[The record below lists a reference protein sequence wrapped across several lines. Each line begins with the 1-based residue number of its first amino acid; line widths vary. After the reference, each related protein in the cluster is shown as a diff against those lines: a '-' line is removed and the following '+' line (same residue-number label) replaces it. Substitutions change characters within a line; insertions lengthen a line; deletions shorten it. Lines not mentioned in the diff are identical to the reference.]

1 MNFTEKIPLERL
13 QKLNKLTCDEYMKL
27 VDKKEYKK
35 ADIKAH
41 FKQIKQYV
49 RNMIKA
55 KGEMKMLYKYSEKG
69 DKGRLFCSDGI
80 QGLDKIIRGFLFSG
94 FTCDMDMKNAHPV
107 ILAYLCKLHGIRCP
121 ILTEYIQDR
130 DTIINSLKEDG
141 IPDPKILILKIVNS
155 EYNSHRIKSQFIK
168 DITKEIKNI
177 RVELIQVDEYKKFL
191 VDAIE
196 YKKANIKGSFINRLL
211 CYYENEILQV
221 IINIVN
227 QKSIEITALAFDG
240 LLLYHNEDS
249 SLREEIQQKVN
260 ETFDGLNMTLT
271 FKEHAN
277 VITDE
282 LLNTIED
289 MGDDDMGVFDDNDAA
304 QTLYKLYPHWV
315 TCNKELFTYN
325 EDTGLW
331 GCNTEDHLNIAKK
344 YINELRLNVKDDN
357 GDIKKTLYSYG
368 ATLSKFTA
376 MIPFLKSININDNW
390 LTEKANSSLGYVY
403 FKNGYLDMENKVFYK
418 TFNPEIVSFNRLEW
432 DYNPDEEDDN
442 HEYRQSIINRFF
454 VNPLNAHSGSYL
466 ILELAKALA
475 GDLDKRFIFG
485 LGTSNCGK
493 SILTTAIKNAFG
505 KYFGA
510 FNGEV
515 FAYNKNSG
523 DEASQ
528 MRWALALRFCRI
540 IMSNE
545 INNRIELNGNAL
557 KKVSAGGDEL
567 VGRGLYQKETNF
579 VPHFLVC
586 LMANDIPP
594 IKPKDDAFYD
604 RAKVFNYVKPYVDEP
619 SNEFELKKDR
629 NIGNEIKTDKFI
641 RTFIY
646 LLVDTYYLY
655 KTGELI
661 QTESPEMIEAKSLWI
676 GETDEKDV
684 FTQFNDDFEITNNKD
699 DYIIAADLQEWL
711 KENSKLSPTKFGV
724 EFKNMCKRNKYDKV
738 DKIQKRIEGKR
749 CWVWTGLKTLD

>member
-1 MNFTEKIPLERL
+1 MNFTEKVPIERL
-13 QKLNKLTCDEYMKL
+13 QKLNKLTCDIYAQL
-27 VDKKEYKK
+27 ADKKDYKK
-35 ADIKAH
+35 CDIKAH
-41 FKQIKQYV
+41 FKLIKQYIKS
-49 RNMIKA
+49 MIKS
-55 KGEMKMLYKYSEKG
+55 KGKMKLLYKHSEKG
-69 DKGRLFCSDGI
+69 DKGRLFCSEGI
-80 QGLDKIIRGFLFSG
+80 QGLDKIIRGYLFSG
-94 FTCDMDMKNAHPV
+94 FTSDMDMKNAHPV
-107 ILAYLCKLHGIRCP
+107 ILAYICNLHGVRCP
-121 ILTEYIQDR
+121 VLNEYVKDR
-130 DTIINSLKEDG
+130 DNIINSLKEDG
-141 IPDPKILILKIVNS
+141 IPDPKLLILKIVNS

-168 DITKEIKNI
+168 DITKEIKKI
-177 RVELIQVDEYKKFL
+177 RAELVCIDEYKKFL
-191 VDAIE
+191 VDALH
-196 YKKANIKGSFINRLL
+196 YKKGNVLGSFINRLL

-221 IINIVN
+221 IINVVN
-227 QKSIEITALAFDG
+227 QKGIDIAALAFDG
-240 LLLYHNEDS
+240 LLLYHDEDIT
-249 SLREEIQQKVN
+249 LMEEIQQKVN
-260 ETFDGLNMTLT
+260 ETFEDLNIVLT
-271 FKEHAN
+271 YKEHTN
-277 VITDE
+277 TINDE
-282 LLNTIED
+282 LLDKIED
-289 MGDDDMGVFDDNDAA
+289 MGDENMGVFDDNDAA
-304 QTLYKLYPHWV
+304 ETLYKLYPHWV
-315 TCNKELFTYN
+315 TCNGELFTYN
-325 EDTGLW
+325 KDTGLW
-331 GCNTEDHLNIAKK
+331 GNRTEDHLNIAKK
-344 YINELRLNVKDDN
+344 YINELRLNMKDDK

-368 ATLSKFTA
+368 ATLSRFNA

-390 LTEKANSSLGYVY
+390 LTQKANSSLGYVY
-403 FKNGYLDMENKVFYK
+403 FKNGYLDMKSKVFYK
-418 TFNPEIVSFNRLEW
+418 VFNPEIVSFNRLEW

-454 VNPLNAHSGSYL
+454 VNPLNAHSGTYL

-545 INNRIELNGNAL
+545 INNMVELNGNSL
-557 KKVSAGGDEL
+557 KKVSSGGDEL
-567 VGRGLYQKETNF
+567 VGRGHYQEEMNF

-586 LMANDIPP
+586 LMANDIPI
-594 IKPKDDAFYD
+594 IKPKDDPLYN
-604 RAKVFNYVKPYVDEP
+604 RAKVFNYEKPFVDEP
-619 SNEFELKKDR
+619 SNEFELKKDS

-641 RTFIY
+641 KTFIY

-676 GETDEKDV
+676 GDTDEKDV
-684 FTQFNDDFEITNNKD
+684 FTQFNDDFVITNDKD
-699 DYIIAADLQEWL
+699 DYILAVDLQEWL
-711 KENSKLSPTKFGV
+711 KENSKLSSTKFGV
-724 EFKNMCKRNKYDKV
+724 EFKNMCRRKKYDKV

-749 CWVWTGLKTLD
+749 YWVWTGLKAI